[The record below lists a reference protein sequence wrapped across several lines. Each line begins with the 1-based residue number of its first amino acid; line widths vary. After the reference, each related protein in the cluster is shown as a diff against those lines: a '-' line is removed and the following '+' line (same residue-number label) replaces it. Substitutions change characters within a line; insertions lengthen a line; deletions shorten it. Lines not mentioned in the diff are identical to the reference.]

1 MKKFIFVIVILL
13 IQTAC
18 SQGTKE
24 LATATSSIIP
34 PIEAKTTPATSTPY
48 PSPTIIVTHNP
59 TSTHTR
65 TSTKTATLTTT
76 PIPSPTVTPLPQPI
90 NASTLDKLSVAESYN
105 LHTRGFVKN
114 LLWTPDG
121 GWILAQTDDRLDV
134 IDPNAL
140 QITTSYAGFEA
151 RHFIRDGR
159 LFGVQNHL
167 PVLLDLASGKIEP
180 IKVNI
185 PAEQVENTGF
195 DLSQDG
201 KYFAIPVD
209 RFGFDVITLATGDVG
224 RYDFLM
230 NNLDWFSVMRVSFS
244 YDGTLVIVHAKRKD
258 VMDTMVGIE
267 LKWGDKL
274 YEYIAFDEPIFS
286 LDGQRVIFSR
296 VDGRAETFIVANGE
310 LWSDLSARYSNRTD
324 DGGWVSFSRRFTQ
337 FWNSNEPQG
346 YKIGILYQGTYSN
359 YVTDKQHWSDSQL
372 LIYDT
377 RNDDL
382 VRSLLSLPALIQAF
396 TFSPDGKVFILATE
410 DGDLSRWDTSSGVRL
425 QNVNLYDVNTEPQI
439 SPDGQQVAYS
449 YHTTAQVF
457 SLDGNL
463 QQVIT
468 PTLNMLDLQVRFID
482 TDRLALFYRNT
493 SSEYV
498 EYWDLTS
505 GKNTFIA
512 PYIAGPCDFS
522 LDGNTMACREK
533 SLRFLDTHTGEW
545 LMDVSN
551 VSYYAVSPDQQFV
564 AHCNTSSP
572 SIFLAKRKGGAY
584 QGMFTASSPEVC
596 GSLAFSPDSTRLAS
610 GAGWVWNV
618 STRKVVFDFQA
629 ANPSAPLVYGPQG
642 DIFFVG
648 GEIFDSAT
656 GTLLAKIPLE
666 AQAVYFS
673 KDGTRLIAINQ
684 SQFSIWTTR

>member
-1 MKKFIFVIVILL
+1 M
-13 IQTAC
+13 
-18 SQGTKE
+18 
-24 LATATSSIIP
+24 
-34 PIEAKTTPATSTPY
+34 
-48 PSPTIIVTHNP
+48 
-59 TSTHTR
+59 
-65 TSTKTATLTTT
+65 
-76 PIPSPTVTPLPQPI
+76 
-90 NASTLDKLSVAESYN
+90 LSVAESYQ
-105 LHTRGFVKN
+105 LHTRGYVN
-114 LLWTPDG
+114 SLLWTPDG
-121 GWILAQTDDRLDV
+121 TWILAQTDDRLDV
-134 IDPNAL
+134 IDPNVL
-140 QITTSYAGFEA
+140 QITTSYTGFEA
-151 RHFIRDGR
+151 RHFIRDGL
-159 LFGVQNHL
+159 LFGVRDRL
-167 PVLLDLASGKIEP
+167 PVLLDLATGKIEP
-180 IKVNI
+180 IEVNI
-185 PAEQVENTGF
+185 SAEQAENTGF

-201 KYFAIPVD
+201 KFFAIPMD
-209 RFGFDVITLATGDVG
+209 RFGFDVITLASGEVR

-230 NNLDWFSVMRVSFS
+230 NNLDWFSVPRVSFS

-286 LDGQRVIFSR
+286 PEGQRVIFSR

-310 LWSDLSARYSNRTD
+310 LWSDLSAWYSNRTD
-324 DGGWVSFSRRFTQ
+324 DGGRVSFSRQFTQ
-337 FWNSNEPQG
+337 FWNSGEPQS
-346 YKIGILYQGTYSN
+346 YKIGILYEGSYSN

-382 VRSLLSLPALIQAF
+382 VHSLLSLPPLIQAF
-396 TFSPDGKVFILATE
+396 TFSPDGKVFILATQ
-410 DGDLSRWDTSSGVRL
+410 DGDLSQWDTSSGVRL

-439 SPDGQQVAYS
+439 SPDGQKVAYS
-449 YHTTAQVF
+449 YHTSAQVF

-498 EYWDLTS
+498 EYWELTS

-512 PYIAGPCDFS
+512 PYISGPCDFS

-551 VSYYAVSPDQQFV
+551 VSYYAVSPDQLYV
-564 AHCNTSSP
+564 AHCNISSP
-572 SIFLAKRKGGAY
+572 SIFLAKRNGGAY

-596 GSLAFSPDSTRLAS
+596 GSLAFSPDSTQLSS
-610 GAGWVWNV
+610 GAGWVWDV
-618 STRKVVFDFQA
+618 STRKVVFDFQTS
-629 ANPSAPLVYGPQG
+629 NPSGPLVYGTQG

-648 GEIFDSAT
+648 GEIFDSVT
-656 GTLLAKIPLE
+656 GSLLAKIPLQAE
-666 AQAVYFS
+666 AMYFS

-684 SQFSIWTTR
+684 SQFSIWTTH